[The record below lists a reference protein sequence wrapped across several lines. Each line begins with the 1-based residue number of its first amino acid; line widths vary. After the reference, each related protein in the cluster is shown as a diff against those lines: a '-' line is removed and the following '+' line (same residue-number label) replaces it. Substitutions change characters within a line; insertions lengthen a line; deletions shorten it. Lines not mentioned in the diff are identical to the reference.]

1 MLNRRWR
8 IYFIEFGL
16 SPLVLNMNIH
26 PSTLNLVNL
35 LTFNPEEKNRSSVFR
50 LASFMW
56 IVKVLIHSPPEV
68 VSKAHVDDYLRESS

>member
-1 MLNRRWR
+1 MLDGCWR

-35 LTFNPEEKNRSSVFR
+35 FTFNPEEKNRSSVFR

-68 VSKAHVDDYLRESS
+68 LSKADIEDYLRESG